1 MAARKVDV
9 ASIKS
14 DYEAF
19 KHEQIKALTD
29 TLDDLKAQRSELD
42 AQIAHLQAVSTELSG
57 SKPAAA
63 ATPAKAKRR

>member
-29 TLDDLKAQRSELD
+29 TLEDLKAQRSELD
-42 AQIAHLQAVSTELSG
+42 AQIAHLDAVSAELTG

-63 ATPAKAKRR
+63 TAAKAKKR